1 MNSSTSAPSRTEPRT
16 DSRELFGQL
25 MRVGD
30 IGQEKVISHF
40 ETQGHTLLGLNHDK
54 RYDVQMRGP
63 GGRDVLIEVKTD
75 TTASPNLAVETWSRT
90 SPSGIYGTQADW
102 YCVYFTQSGELWLF
116 PVPALRAELSDR
128 MGLGLKPVRAIQGTN
143 TWVKLVPKS
152 LARTWGFTQ
161 VMQLEPEPRATG
173 ISVLNPP
180 DGPGRISA

>member
-1 MNSSTSAPSRTEPRT
+1 MH
-16 DSRELFGQL
+16 
-25 MRVGD
+25 VGD
-30 IGQEKVISHF
+30 IGQEKTIRHF

-54 RYDVQMRGP
+54 RYDLHMRGP
-63 GGRDVLIEVKTD
+63 DGRDVYIEVKTD

-116 PVPALRAELSDR
+116 PVPALRAELSDL

-152 LARTWGFTQ
+152 LARTWRFTQ
-161 VMQLEPEPRATG
+161 VAQLEAAPKATG

-180 DGPGRISA
+180 GETGRLSA